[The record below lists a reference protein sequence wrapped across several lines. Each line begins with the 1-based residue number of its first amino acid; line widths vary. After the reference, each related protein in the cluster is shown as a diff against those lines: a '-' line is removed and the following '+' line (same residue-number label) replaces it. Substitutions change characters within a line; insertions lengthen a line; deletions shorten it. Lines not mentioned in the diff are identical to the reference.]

1 MTHQYNTRTNKG
13 DFQDALASMEQ
24 NITNYI
30 NSIKIDINSIKSDI
44 SSVKTDLKGE
54 INNLKDVIL
63 KDCTMKMQLSG
74 NIPLPIILNNMVE
87 EIILLSVVFQIVLI

>member
-30 NSIKIDINSIKSDI
+30 NSIKTVINSIKSDI
-44 SSVKTDLKGE
+44 S
-54 INNLKDVIL
+54 
-63 KDCTMKMQLSG
+63 
-74 NIPLPIILNNMVE
+74 
-87 EIILLSVVFQIVLI
+87 